1 MNRLLATFFTLL
13 FFTQIQSSYSQV
25 TETKWLEGTWLGE
38 GYQPGALNQKT
49 WDINL
54 IYDYQKQDISINYP
68 TFPCS
73 GYWKLVNA
81 DKNKAEFIEYI
92 TEGQTLCVKEEKVI
106 VTKINEEYITVSYF
120 IAEYDGVAAFS
131 TLRKNKA
138 KK

>member
-1 MNRLLATFFTLL
+1 MNRFLLTFFTFV
-13 FFTQIQSSYSQV
+13 FFIQVQSSFSQV
-25 TETKWLEGTWLGE
+25 AKTKWLEGTWIGE

-49 WDINL
+49 WEINL
-54 IYDYQKQDISINYP
+54 IYDNQKKEININYP

-73 GYWKLVNA
+73 GYWKLVKAN
-81 DKNKAEFIEYI
+81 KNKAEFVEYI
-92 TEGQTLCVKEEKVI
+92 TEGQTLCVKEEKVV

-131 TLRKNKA
+131 TLRK